1 MPNIHI
7 VQCDDPK
14 YLPFARSRLK
24 QIRANGLAYASQ
36 QYTVDGVTIHVRKE
50 GEQEFI
56 SISGG
61 AGGAIWVLLMLET
74 IVTGPPISTA
84 PMSGVGQSTPKT
96 VTRKTKVVRIAKFG
110 HYDQTVEAVTPA
122 TKAKVVASFTDTAT
136 QTPTLG
142 SYSAPD
148 TSHTVPAEFNTLY
161 YISSVTIT
169 GDMKKCPSSVSV
181 YGGVPTYYCY
191 YTADGQITQSHSAT
205 GVVVR
210 VDRPDDGNPLTEDYT
225 LHWET
230 TNTYHLVTVNKTYTK
245 VTYKGV
251 IRDHDFVYTSTHD
264 AFTASPGPDTSS
276 SSTSKTGEVAY
287 EGASLP
293 SPLYSYST
301 AVPGSE
307 NLGDTPYVYDL
318 DVKNFVVSEGPFVGF
333 TNPVS
338 HYTTAWTWASG
349 PATVNTAP
357 GDPEWDPLVGAVPR
371 KRRPHE
377 VGWYK
382 QGHDFIQWGA
392 GTSDPTWVYNRY
404 CAPASLKT
412 FVGGP
417 RAYALDYNHCVHIG
431 GVNGY
436 PVSWANTW
444 KPHIL
449 TLIRQTGTGDAY
461 LANLTIL
468 GAVDLAAI
476 KGIGADFIQA
486 FSLTQLPISGNP
498 TLDHGTYDNTR
509 NSIVMNYST
518 GPDTYNT
525 LKIQIAID
533 QKALFDPLTDWTKE
547 QK

>member
-36 QYTVDGVTIHVRKE
+36 RFEVDGATIHVRKE

-56 SISGG
+56 KISGG
-61 AGGAIWVLLMLET
+61 AGGAIWVLLMLEKT
-74 IVTGPPISTA
+74 VSGTDIMPPGFGGGGS
-84 PMSGVGQSTPKT
+84 STPRVT
-96 VTRKTKVVRIAKFG
+96 TRKTKIVRIAKFG

-122 TKAKVVASFTDTAT
+122 TKAKIVASFTDTAT
-136 QTPTLG
+136 YTPTVS

-148 TSHTVPAEFNTLY
+148 ISHAEPAEFITLY
-161 YISSVTIT
+161 YLSNATIT
-169 GDMKKCPSSVSV
+169 GNMKKSPSAVSV
-181 YGGVPTYYCY
+181 YGGVPTYYSSY
-191 YTADGQITQSHSAT
+191 LASGERTESRSAT
-205 GVVVR
+205 GVVVIKDQSPPPGAYSATWHTTFT
-210 VDRPDDGNPLTEDYT
+210 VHSTTTDR
-225 LHWET
+225 
-230 TNTYHLVTVNKTYTK
+230 TYTR

-251 IRDHDFVYTSTHD
+251 VRDHDFVYTSTHD